1 MKILLFG
8 TSNVGKT
15 TTAGLLAERLGYRFF
30 DLDDEVKQR
39 MGITMEEFVNSG
51 NLRWRDQQRGRI
63 IKEILQI
70 EEDLVLAVTP
80 ITYPDSFQSLIHSDD
95 ILSIELYDT
104 PENIFSRLIFSDE
117 NDNFYT
123 DDKYKNEHQDYYLY
137 DIREDQAWY
146 GKIYDDMG
154 IHNRLFIN
162 NDPPEKV
169 VDRLV
174 AEYSLKTPVS
184 ESNH

>member
-8 TSNVGKT
+8 TSNVGKS
-15 TTAGLLAERLGYRFF
+15 TTAELLAERIGYRCF
-30 DLDDEVKQR
+30 DLDDEVKKQ
-39 MGITMEEFVNSG
+39 MGITLEEFVNTG

-63 IKEILQI
+63 IKEILQL

-80 ITYPDSFQSLIHSDD
+80 ISYTDSFQALIHKDD

-104 PENIFSRLIFSDE
+104 PENIFSRLVFSDE
-117 NDNFYT
+117 NDNLYT
-123 DDKYKNEHQDYYLY
+123 DEKYKNEHRDYYLY
-137 DIREDQAWY
+137 DIREEQDWY
-146 GKIYDDMG
+146 GKIYADMG

-169 VDRLV
+169 VDRLIV
-174 AEYSLKTPVS
+174 EYGINTINAED
-184 ESNH
+184 SN